1 MILMQ
6 GKVRE
11 SLLKRCPVGNSSTS
25 LSNRHFY
32 TKLGL
37 FLLGESL
44 SSTLHTAAKGRN
56 SSLSYFISVTC
67 LFLMIYYLNGK
78 LNFILLKDLFFK
90 RKIKVNLGKW
100 YGRTRYFPPCLLVTI
115 T

>member
-11 SLLKRCPVGNSSTS
+11 SLLKRHPVRDSSTS

-44 SSTLHTAAKGRN
+44 SSTLHTAAKRRN
-56 SSLSYFISVTC
+56 SSLSYFIKVTC

-78 LNFILLKDLFFK
+78 LNFILLQDLFFK

-100 YGRTRYFPPCLLVTI
+100 YGRTRYFPPCPLVTI